1 MHWSH
6 WHQLRPPCCPP
17 EENWSAPDRAD
28 ASLPVVDGEIG
39 DVWIPG
45 VSSDVW
51 KASVARRMQR
61 AWDEIARD
69 MAGSYPMRR
78 LLQGDVGSGKT
89 AVAACAGLRAVES
102 GFSVVVLAP
111 TEILAEQHYRVF
123 GKRLEPLGIPE
134 HLHVH
139 CVARWSGDTNFMTA
153 AAGIRVLP
161 EALVESW
168 SKLRENWP
176 A

>member
-1 MHWSH
+1 MSRLEQLWAGWRQAYLEGTGEDGRLTDALEVPEGGSLFSAIEQSGLPDDESFVLHRGETCFAMLNIYPYTSGH
-6 WHQLRPPCCPP
+6 TMVLPLRPVGRLGDLS
-17 EENWSAPDRAD
+17 EVEHAELWSM
-28 ASLPVVDGEIG
+28 V
-39 DVWIPG
+39 
-45 VSSDVW
+45 
-51 KASVARRMQR
+51 
-61 AWDEIARD
+61 RD
-69 MAGSYPMRR
+69 
-78 LLQGDVGSGKT
+78 
-89 AVAACAGLRAVES
+89 AVAAIEAAYGPGGVNVGLNQGRAAGA
-102 GFSVVVLAP
+102 
-111 TEILAEQHYRVF
+111 
-123 GKRLEPLGIPE
+123 GIPE

>member
-1 MHWSH
+1 VSRLEQLWAGWRQAYLEGTGEDGRLTDALEVPEGGSLFSAIEQSGLPDDESFVLHRGETCFAMLNIYPYTSGHTMVLP
-6 WHQLRPPCCPP
+6 LRPVGRLGDLS
-17 EENWSAPDRAD
+17 EVEHAELWSM
-28 ASLPVVDGEIG
+28 V
-39 DVWIPG
+39 
-45 VSSDVW
+45 
-51 KASVARRMQR
+51 
-61 AWDEIARD
+61 RD
-69 MAGSYPMRR
+69 
-78 LLQGDVGSGKT
+78 
-89 AVAACAGLRAVES
+89 AVAAIEAAYGPGGVNVGLNQGRAAGA
-102 GFSVVVLAP
+102 
-111 TEILAEQHYRVF
+111 
-123 GKRLEPLGIPE
+123 GIPE

>member
-1 MHWSH
+1 MSRLEQLWAGWRQAYLEGTGEDGRLTDALEVPEGGSLFSAIEQSGLPDDESFVLHRGETCFAMLNVYPYTSGH
-6 WHQLRPPCCPP
+6 TMVLPLRPVGRLGDLS
-17 EENWSAPDRAD
+17 EVEHAELWSM
-28 ASLPVVDGEIG
+28 V
-39 DVWIPG
+39 
-45 VSSDVW
+45 
-51 KASVARRMQR
+51 
-61 AWDEIARD
+61 RD
-69 MAGSYPMRR
+69 
-78 LLQGDVGSGKT
+78 
-89 AVAACAGLRAVES
+89 AVAAIEAAYGPGGVNVGLNQGRAAGA
-102 GFSVVVLAP
+102 
-111 TEILAEQHYRVF
+111 
-123 GKRLEPLGIPE
+123 GIPE

>member
-1 MHWSH
+1 MLHRGETCFAMLNVYPYTSGH
-6 WHQLRPPCCPP
+6 TMVLPLRPVGRLGDLS
-17 EENWSAPDRAD
+17 EVEHAELWSM
-28 ASLPVVDGEIG
+28 V
-39 DVWIPG
+39 
-45 VSSDVW
+45 
-51 KASVARRMQR
+51 
-61 AWDEIARD
+61 RD
-69 MAGSYPMRR
+69 
-78 LLQGDVGSGKT
+78 
-89 AVAACAGLRAVES
+89 AVAAIEAAYGPGGVNVGLNQGRAAGA
-102 GFSVVVLAP
+102 
-111 TEILAEQHYRVF
+111 
-123 GKRLEPLGIPE
+123 GIPE